1 MMVLVRL
8 GFREYVADE
17 VFLVVVF
24 KVLVNFCTSSLP
36 SLILQH
42 TVLQKDIVYHW
53 KRWLWRIYLFMHAR

>member
-1 MMVLVRL
+1 MVLVRL

-53 KRWLWRIYLFMHAR
+53 KRWLWHIYLFMHAR